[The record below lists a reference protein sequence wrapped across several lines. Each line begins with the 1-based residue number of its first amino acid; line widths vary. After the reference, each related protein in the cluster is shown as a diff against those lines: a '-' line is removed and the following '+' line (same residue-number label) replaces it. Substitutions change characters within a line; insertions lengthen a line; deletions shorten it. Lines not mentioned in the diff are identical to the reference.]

1 MFQERTEQAL
11 DPISRQHYLEMA
23 AHYRALAVE
32 HQETRAAR
40 SAGLS
45 MGTASGARAAGLSY
59 LILAKHS
66 FRRSSSERTCVSMVF
81 CSASVPLLDNS
92 VEAFLSRF
100 CFQSLIASLVALWA
114 SDAALRYAFMQAS
127 AIEHDWHS

>member
-11 DPISRQHYLEMA
+11 DPISRQHYLERA

-81 CSASVPLLDNS
+81 CSACVPLLEIS
-92 VEAFLSRF
+92 VESYLFIF
-100 CFQSLIASLVALWA
+100 CYISLITCVVALY
-114 SDAALRYAFMQAS
+114 D
-127 AIEHDWHS
+127 I